1 MTLRSSDVVAIEQE
15 IPHLR
20 RFARARVGNADL
32 ADDLVQGCLERAI
45 ENFSSFTRGT
55 NLRAWLL
62 TILRNHQISEY
73 RKAARRPECVNID
86 DVGYLEVQAPS
97 QDKILEAK
105 QFLSLFDELSDSDQE
120 ILLLVGAEGLK
131 YDEAADVVGIPV
143 GTVRSRVFRARERLQ
158 SMAAKMTEASEPAS
172 AGKPRGRRSIATNSN
187 SFQPHFA

>member
-73 RKAARRPECVNID
+73 RKACRRPECVCID
-86 DVGYLEVQAPS
+86 DVGGLEVQAPS
-97 QDKILEAK
+97 QDRILAAK
-105 QFLSLFDELSDSDQE
+105 QFLSLFDDLSDSDQE

-131 YDEAADVVGIPV
+131 YEEAAEVVGIPV

-158 SMAAKMTEASEPAS
+158 AMASKLDEEPNEEARTSREGRS
-172 AGKPRGRRSIATNSN
+172 AISGKSTYH
-187 SFQPHFA
+187 PHFA

>member
-1 MTLRSSDVVAIEQE
+1 MSLRSSDVAAIELE

-20 RFARARVGNADL
+20 RFARARVGNPDL

-73 RKAARRPECVNID
+73 RRASRRPECVCID
-86 DVGYLEVQAPS
+86 DVNYLEAQAPS
-97 QDKILEAK
+97 QDKVLEAK
-105 QFLSLFDELSDSDQE
+105 QFLALFDHLSDSDQE

-131 YDEAADVVGIPV
+131 YEEAADVVGIPV

-158 SMAAKMTEASEPAS
+158 AMAARMNTLGDPTVSKGGSS
-172 AGKPRGRRSIATNSN
+172 AIADFGSR
-187 SFQPHFA
+187 PHYA

>member
-20 RFARARVGNADL
+20 RFARSRVGNPDL
-32 ADDLVQGCLERAI
+32 ADDLVQGCLERAV

-73 RKAARRPECVNID
+73 RKASRRPECVCID
-86 DVGYLEVQAPS
+86 EVNYLEAQGPT
-97 QDKILEAK
+97 QDKVLEAK
-105 QFLSLFDELSDSDQE
+105 QFLSLFDKLSDSDQE

-131 YDEAADVVGIPV
+131 YEEAADVVGIPV

-158 SMAAKMTEASEPAS
+158 ALAAKMA
-172 AGKPRGRRSIATNSN
+172 AGQETGGERKRRSVASDVYH
-187 SFQPHFA
+187 PHYA

>member
-1 MTLRSSDVVAIEQE
+1 MSLRSSDVAAIEQE

-45 ENFSSFTRGT
+45 ENFSTFTRGT

-73 RKAARRPECVNID
+73 RKAARRPEYVSID
-86 DVGYLEVQAPS
+86 DVSYLEAQAPS
-97 QDKILEAK
+97 QDKVLEAK
-105 QFLSLFDELSDSDQE
+105 QFLDLFDRLSDSDQE

-131 YDEAADVVGIPV
+131 YEEAADVVGIPV

-158 SMAAKMTEASEPAS
+158 TMAARMNAVGDTTRTVSKRGS
-172 AGKPRGRRSIATNSN
+172 AISGIGSH
-187 SFQPHFA
+187 PHFA

>member
-73 RKAARRPECVNID
+73 RKASRRPECVCID
-86 DVGYLEVQAPS
+86 DVGGLEVQTPS
-97 QDKILEAK
+97 QDKVLEAK
-105 QFLSLFDELSDSDQE
+105 QFLALFDDLSDSDQE

-131 YDEAADVVGIPV
+131 YEEAADVVGIPV

-158 SMAAKMTEASEPAS
+158 AMAAKLDAPNEEASI
-172 AGKPRGRRSIATNSN
+172 PRKRRSAVSGAAPYH
-187 SFQPHFA
+187 PHFA